1 MFGENMREQIN
12 KWRIIFFKY
21 LIRTWGSLELDVKH
35 QSSNQSISRTCISDL
50 IYIGIGKKGENPA
63 QTVIL
68 DLRSAPNSQ
77 VW

>member
-1 MFGENMREQIN
+1 
-12 KWRIIFFKY
+12 
-21 LIRTWGSLELDVKH
+21 LDVKH
-35 QSSNQSISRTCISDL
+35 QSINQSISRTCISDL

-77 VW
+77 V